1 MEAGA
6 AHGIT
11 DGAQFCVY
19 KDRESKATQ
28 LGIIVARQTDPF
40 TTTLDIIS
48 DGSQLPEEGY
58 ALRTRIGFEERLRLH
73 VYTNAPLSLIE
84 ILQRTASQK
93 ILLVEK
99 EKAELSFTLEQEGVV
114 VNILDSFVAPLG
126 LTRMPFYIEPN
137 AHAISNVIN
146 AAAHFYFYLRRKSN
160 MQALHGKIDV
170 IFTEV
175 VQSNEEYDDY
185 LQPVIQ
191 PIGPNLNR
199 ENIIDLQVQSDKMY
213 GLKITNNSDMALYP
227 SLFFFDNSDLSISEL
242 KIKFTIQFYDK
253 LCSPQCHIINHPPM
267 ELKLTLLFCQTH
279 LSRLVMEMGVE
290 FHTAIFSGRTKIL
303 TLAT

>member
-1 MEAGA
+1 MEAGS

-11 DGAQFCVY
+11 DGAQFGVY

-40 TTTLDIIS
+40 ATTLDIIS
-48 DGSQLPEEGY
+48 GASHLLPEEGY
-58 ALRTRIGFEERLRLH
+58 ALQTRVGFEERLRLH
-73 VYTNAPLSLIE
+73 VYTNAPPSLIE
-84 ILQRTASQK
+84 TLQKTAPQEF
-93 ILLVEK
+93 LLVEK

-114 VNILDSFVAPLG
+114 VNILDSFIAALG

-137 AHAISNVIN
+137 ADAISNVIR
-146 AAAHFYFYLRRKSN
+146 AAAHFNFYLRRKSN

-175 VQSNEEYDDY
+175 VQSKEEYDDY

-213 GLKITNNSDMALYP
+213 GVKIINNSDMALYP
-227 SLFFFDNSDLSISEL
+227 SLFFFDNSDLSIS
-242 KIKFTIQFYDK
+242 K
-253 LCSPQCHIINHPPM
+253 
-267 ELKLTLLFCQTH
+267 
-279 LSRLVMEMGVE
+279 
-290 FHTAIFSGRTKIL
+290 
-303 TLAT
+303 

>member
-11 DGAQFCVY
+11 DGAQFCLY
-19 KDRESKATQ
+19 KDRESKVTQ
-28 LGIIVARQTDPF
+28 LGIIVACQTGPF

-48 DGSQLPEEGY
+48 DGSHLPEEGY
-58 ALRTRIGFEERLRLH
+58 VLQTRVGIEERLRLH
-73 VYTNAPLSLIE
+73 VYTKAPPSLIE
-84 ILQRTASQK
+84 TLQRTASQFF
-93 ILLVEK
+93 LLVEK
-99 EKAELSFTLEQEGVV
+99 EKAELSFSLEEQEGVV
-114 VNILDSFVAPLG
+114 FNILDSFVATLG
-126 LTRMPFYIEPN
+126 LTRMPFHIEPN
-137 AHAISNVIN
+137 AHAIANVIN
-146 AAAHFYFYLRRKSN
+146 AAAHFYFYLRQKSN

-175 VQSNEEYDDY
+175 VQSKEEYDDY

-227 SLFFFDNSDLSISEL
+227 SLFFFDNSDLSISE
-242 KIKFTIQFYDK
+242 
-253 LCSPQCHIINHPPM
+253 
-267 ELKLTLLFCQTH
+267 
-279 LSRLVMEMGVE
+279 
-290 FHTAIFSGRTKIL
+290 
-303 TLAT
+303 